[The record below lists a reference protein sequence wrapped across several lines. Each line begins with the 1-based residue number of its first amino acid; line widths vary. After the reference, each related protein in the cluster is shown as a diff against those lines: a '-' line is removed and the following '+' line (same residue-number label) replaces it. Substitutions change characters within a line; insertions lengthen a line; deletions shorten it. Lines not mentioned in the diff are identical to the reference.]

1 MCGVLY
7 GLLTVI
13 LRTVPGQAARQEW
26 RAIVRL
32 KARNLT
38 LAVAL
43 AMAVGVLSV
52 NGYWFVRGVDVQRHT
67 LDLARSIGAG
77 TWTTILA
84 ALSRLALA
92 VVALL
97 VVSRI
102 ARRLL
107 RAAQPWLNRWD
118 QLGDNNRS
126 LGTLFAGLEGAV
138 VNIVKSAVLAPIP
151 NARMRRAVAAR
162 PGSRL
167 NRRIAWRRSWV
178 HMRH

>member
-1 MCGVLY
+1 M
-7 GLLTVI
+7 
-13 LRTVPGQAARQEW
+13 QW
-26 RAIVRL
+26 RALVRL

-151 NARMRRAVAAR
+151 QRKNEEGGRGKARLPFEQTHRLAQVMGPHAALVDEIRGAVGRR
-162 PGSRL
+162 G
-167 NRRIAWRRSWV
+167 
-178 HMRH
+178 